1 MPHSAAQPSFR
12 DWLIRQAHRD
22 DPVGDIARDMLDDP
36 EWPAS
41 DGILA
46 EHRDYL
52 TSVNASPVA
61 LNALQQAWDEWSA
74 A

>member
-1 MPHSAAQPSFR
+1 MTTTDLTFR

-36 EWPAS
+36 DWPAG

-46 EHRDYL
+46 DYRDYL
-52 TSVNASPVA
+52 TSVSASSLA
-61 LNALQQAWDEWSA
+61 LAALQQAWDEWSA
-74 A
+74 V